1 MAERKK
7 TMDINHMQRTPQHT
21 YQVDIDRMKQYM
33 RQGADRSGQASGQ
46 RSDSVAISEEGRNA
60 LLEKMAAFKRERL
73 PEDMG
78 KALSLSAGA
87 YGIRED
93 FEQLITEQ
101 EGARTDTF
109 DSHVNKMAYAYQV
122 MRERIEEKYAAPDRR
137 QEYYAAEDGSMQELT
152 REKELEMLDQAYE
165 THSRFME
172 ANTQIWSE
180 LQDFKARV
188 EYHANGTQA
197 KAPVQNKQSGQI
209 REQVYHTFMSA
220 ISEDNMEL
228 MKQHRGSLKQLRL
241 DLDISSS
248 ERTELNRIWD
258 SMRR

>member
-1 MAERKK
+1 
-7 TMDINHMQRTPQHT
+7 MDINHMQRTPQHT
-21 YQVDIDRMKQYM
+21 YQVDADRMKQYM
-33 RQGADRSGQASGQ
+33 RQEADRSGQVSGQ

-60 LLEKMAAFKRERL
+60 LLEKMAAFKKERL

-87 YGIRED
+87 YGIMND
-93 FEQLITEQ
+93 FEKLITEQ
-101 EGARTDTF
+101 EGTRTDTF

-122 MRERIEEKYAAPDRR
+122 MKERIEEKYAAPDRR

-165 THSRFME
+165 THSRFMA

-197 KAPVQNKQSGQI
+197 KAPAQNKQSEEV
-209 REQVYHTFMSA
+209 REQAYHTFMSA
-220 ISEDNMEL
+220 ISEDNLEL
-228 MKQHRGSLKQLRL
+228 LKQYKGGLQQLRL

-248 ERTELNRIWD
+248 ARTGLNRIWD
-258 SMRR
+258 LMRK